1 MGHALSDRELKRVSR
16 EMSGHRKDKDRARWK
31 RKVGGQAAPMKT
43 PLPPPVEE
51 SEPEEPEPDDEQ

>member
-1 MGHALSDRELKRVSR
+1 
-16 EMSGHRKDKDRARWK
+16 MSGHRKDKDRARWK

>member
-31 RKVGGQAAPMKT
+31 RKAVGQAPPMK
-43 PLPPPVEE
+43 PQRKRSVEE
-51 SEPEEPEPDDEQ
+51 SEPEEPELDEQ